1 MVDTAFDNISLVKE
15 FREFGIRQV
24 IIEILITID
33 QHLKLMKMLS
43 TSKNRINSSDL
54 HNGTLGYVIF
64 NSSLNEMYHYGET
77 YSALEAQ
84 S

>member
-33 QHLKLMKMLS
+33 QHLKLMKMLA

-54 HNGTLGYVIF
+54 HNGTVGYVIC
-64 NSSLNEMYHYGET
+64 HYEET